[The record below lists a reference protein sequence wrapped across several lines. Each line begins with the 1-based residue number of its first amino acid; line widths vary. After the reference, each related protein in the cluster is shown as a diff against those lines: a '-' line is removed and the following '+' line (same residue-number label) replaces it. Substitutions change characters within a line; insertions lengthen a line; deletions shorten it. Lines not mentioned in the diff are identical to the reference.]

1 MSANAN
7 NQLVLYIA
15 SNASIQDKNSNAPPV
30 TSNIIVTN
38 NTTKFLL
45 RVADRTVARRLL
57 VGPSRTKWFRCYTNL
72 VQP

>member
-7 NQLVLYIA
+7 NQLVLYITP
-15 SNASIQDKNSNAPPV
+15 NAGIQDKNSDAPPV

-38 NTTKFLL
+38 NTTEFLL
-45 RVADRTVARRLL
+45 RVTNRTVARRLL

-72 VQP
+72 V

>member
-15 SNASIQDKNSNAPPV
+15 PNASIQDKNSNAPPV

-38 NTTKFLL
+38 NTTEFLL
-45 RVADRTVARRLL
+45 RVTNYKVSK
-57 VGPSRTKWFRCYTNL
+57 VGWYELRESKEAL
-72 VQP
+72 